1 MRTRTPKA
9 SAVAVKSS
17 LRTLEILEYC
27 DSVMRSVTI
36 SELVEKLGYPQSS
49 TSVLVQSMINS
60 GYLVLDADGRGIA
73 PSSRV
78 SSLGRWIEPVAPRA
92 EVKALMERLGAQ
104 TGQTILLGVP
114 HDLCVRYIDV
124 VPGRH
129 AMRLEIP
136 IGSKLPLVESGMGR
150 LLLSQMTDEEVRIL
164 LARTRERVEAEGAAG
179 VNASDL
185 ANLWNAKPVV
195 PAWADL
201 GADLAQIRRAG
212 FVASF
217 GRVTLGAGIVC
228 APLPWRAGER
238 PMGIGVG
245 GLSTA
250 IAQDED
256 AILRLMVEEGARL
269 GIAIRVAARPR
280 SGRPD
285 RQ

>member
-36 SELVEKLGYPQSS
+36 SELVEKLEYPQSS

-60 GYLVLDADGRGIA
+60 GYLVLDADGRGIT

-78 SSLGRWIEPVAPRA
+78 SSLGRWVEPAAPRA
-92 EVKALMERLGAQ
+92 EVRALMEVLGTR

-136 IGSKLPLVESGMGR
+136 IGAKLPLVESGMGR
-150 LLLSQMTDEEVRIL
+150 LLLAQMTDEEARL
-164 LARTRERVEAEGAAG
+164 LLVRTRERVDAEGAAG
-179 VNASDL
+179 VHASDL
-185 ANLWNAKPVV
+185 VNAWNANPVV
-195 PAWADL
+195 PAWPDL
-201 GADLAQIRRAG
+201 RADLAAIRADG
-212 FVASF
+212 FLVSF

-250 IAQDED
+250 IAQDKDE
-256 AILRLMVEEGARL
+256 ILRLMIEEGARL
-269 GIAIRVAARPR
+269 GIRIPVAAAAATTAR
-280 SGRPD
+280 S
-285 RQ
+285 

>member
-9 SAVAVKSS
+9 SEVSVKSS

-27 DSVMRSVTI
+27 DRVMRGVTI
-36 SELVEKLGYPQSS
+36 SELVEKLEYPQSS

-60 GYLVLDADGRGIA
+60 GYLVLDADGRGIT

-78 SSLGRWIEPVAPRA
+78 SSLGRWIEPAAPRA
-92 EVKALMERLGAQ
+92 EVKALMEVLGAQ

-129 AMRLEIP
+129 AMRLEIA

-150 LLLSQMTDEEVRIL
+150 LLLAQMTDEEAKML
-164 LARTRERVEAEGAAG
+164 LARTRERVDAEGAAG

-185 ANLWNAKPVV
+185 VNVWNANPVV
-195 PAWADL
+195 PPWPDL
-201 GADLAQIRRAG
+201 RADLAEIRKNG
-212 FVASF
+212 FNVSL

-250 IAQDED
+250 IAQDKD
-256 AILRLMVEEGARL
+256 AILRLMVEESARL
-269 GIAIRVAARPR
+269 GIPIPVAAAAMR
-280 SGRPD
+280 S
-285 RQ
+285 

>member
-9 SAVAVKSS
+9 SAVTVKSS

-78 SSLGRWIEPVAPRA
+78 SALGRWIEPAAPRA
-92 EVKALMERLGAQ
+92 EIKALMEALGAR

-136 IGSKLPLVESGMGR
+136 VGSKLPLVEAGMGR
-150 LLLSQMTDEEVRIL
+150 LLLAQMADEEVKAL
-164 LARTRERVEAEGAAG
+164 LDRTRERVDAEGAAG
-179 VNASDL
+179 VHASDL
-185 ANLWNAKPVV
+185 VNLWNANPVV
-195 PAWADL
+195 PAWRDL
-201 GADLAQIRRAG
+201 RADLAQIRKTG
-212 FVASF
+212 FVVSLD
-217 GRVTLGAGIVC
+217 RVTLGAGIVC
-228 APLPWRAGER
+228 VPLPWRAGER
-238 PMGIGVG
+238 PMGLGVG

-250 IAQDED
+250 IVQGQDD
-256 AILRLMVEEGARL
+256 ILRLMAEEGARL
-269 GIAIRVAARPR
+269 GIPFAAAETGR
-280 SGRPD
+280 S
-285 RQ
+285 